1 MSKRKQHPE
10 PLQPLEPVRP
20 GIGQL
25 LIYAVG
31 QVGWSLASF
40 SVGNLLVYF
49 YLPPEQGTPMF
60 PAHFYQG
67 AVLAVFTVVGL
78 LSAFGRIFDSILDP
92 LVANWSD
99 RTLSAMGRRR
109 WFLLWGA
116 LPFALFGYLVFVP
129 PHAVEHGENM
139 AWVMLMMLLYYF
151 FFTFYVIPYTA
162 LIAELGHTE
171 RDRLRIS
178 TLLSFAWSL
187 GFIGG
192 NAVYAL
198 QGYFE
203 QQGYVA
209 AEAFQRSVF
218 YIQLAAFILML
229 VPALFLRETVH
240 ARGQSSSMG
249 LFKALRLVF
258 AHPHFVCFLKSD
270 LLYWASLTFIQ
281 LGLGYYTTLLLGLDK
296 SYAFLFSLSGFLA
309 SIPFYAPV
317 QRLAARFGKKAIMLW
332 GFWVFILVFLLVAL
346 VRYLP
351 FPGQVM
357 MFIIALLSAFPLAI
371 FGILPN
377 ALIGD
382 LVEEHE
388 QRTGE
393 HMSGMFYG
401 VRAFVMKAGI
411 SLANLIFPSLL
422 LFGKS
427 QENPLGVQLSAVFAM
442 LLCLAGW
449 QTFRRFESFSA
460 VDGVPRAQ

>member
-1 MSKRKQHPE
+1 M
-10 PLQPLEPVRP
+10 
-20 GIGQL
+20 
-25 LIYAVG
+25 LIYATG
-31 QVGWSLASF
+31 QLGWSLASF
-40 SVGNLLVYF
+40 SVGNLLIYF
-49 YLPPEQGTPMF
+49 YLPPEQGSPMF
-60 PAHFYQG
+60 PAFFYQG
-67 AVLAVFTVVGL
+67 VVLALFTVVGL
-78 LSAFGRIFDSILDP
+78 ISTFGRLFDALLDP

-99 RTLSAMGRRR
+99 RKLSAMGRRR

-129 PHAVEHGENM
+129 PHSVEHGENM
-139 AWVMLMMLLYYF
+139 AWIMLMILLYYF

-171 RDRLRIS
+171 GDRLRIS
-178 TLLSFAWSL
+178 TLLSLAWAL

-203 QQGYVA
+203 QQGFVA
-209 AEAFQRSVF
+209 VEAFQRS
-218 YIQLAAFILML
+218 ILTMQAIAFLLMM
-229 VPALFLRETVH
+229 VPALFLKETIH
-240 ARGQSSSMG
+240 ARQQSSSMG
-249 LFKALRLVF
+249 LFQSLRLVF

-281 LGLGYYTTLLLGLDK
+281 LGIGYFTTLLFGLDK
-296 SYAFLFSLSGFLA
+296 SYAFLFSLCAFL
-309 SIPFYAPV
+309 SSLLLYAPV
-317 QRLAARFGKKAIMLW
+317 QKLAIKFGKKTIMLW
-332 GFWVFILVFLLVAL
+332 GFWVFILVFALVAL
-346 VRYLP
+346 VRQLP
-351 FPGQVM
+351 LPPQFM
-357 MFIIALLSAFPLAI
+357 LFFIAALSAFPLAV

-382 LVEEHE
+382 LVEAHE
-388 QRTGE
+388 QRTGAQ
-393 HMSGMFYG
+393 MSGMFYG

-427 QENPLGVQLSAVFAM
+427 LENPLGVQLSALCAM

-449 QTFRRFESFSA
+449 QTFRRFESFEA
-460 VDGVPRAQ
+460 